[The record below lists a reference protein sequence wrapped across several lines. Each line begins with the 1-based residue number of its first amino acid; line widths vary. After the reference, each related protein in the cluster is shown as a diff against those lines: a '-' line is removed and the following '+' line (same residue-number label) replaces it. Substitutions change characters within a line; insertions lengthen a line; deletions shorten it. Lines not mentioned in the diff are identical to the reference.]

1 MRISVLFAL
10 LVAAGSCTGAPQEAP
25 APTPSTNRPQNESQ
39 APSVED
45 NIIGPWYQR
54 LGNPYHARLVA
65 PVDLRNSSRLSSL
78 IRGGN
83 LYLSLSDALALALE
97 NNLDIEVQRFTRP
110 TAQTEILRTKGG
122 GITRGILFDI
132 RELPAGVGG
141 PGSPLLTTV
150 GGTTPIST
158 VPTNAVDLAP
168 VTSTTNTLGITGTIP
183 FSAGTPIPQ
192 FDPSLVGGVNYAHTT
207 IPQTNIL
214 ISGARTL
221 NSNTV
226 GGNLGYTQAFSTGTA
241 LNVAFNSA
249 RLSSNSARTEYNPFT
264 SGSLGVNISQ
274 PLLQGFSIS
283 NNRRFIRVAKN
294 EEKIS
299 DQLFRQQLLDT
310 LSSVVRLYW
319 DLVSLNED
327 VRVKRQALEL
337 AQKLYEDNKSQVEV
351 GTLAPIEVK
360 RAQAEV
366 ARSQEDLTN
375 STGLVLQQELILKN
389 VLTRRG
395 TVDPIVRS
403 SRIIPSDTIQIP
415 VQEPAQDVSSLL
427 EIAYSN
433 RPDLAQAR
441 LQVDNAQILLS
452 GSKNALLPRLDLVAS
467 FQNNG
472 LAGDPNSA
480 LQSTG
485 TVPTTPDPAFLG
497 GYGSF
502 LSQVLGY
509 KYPSYSVGV
518 NLTLPLRN
526 RVAQADYVRDQI
538 MERQTEA
545 RRQQLENQVRLEVE
559 YALQN
564 LERTRAG
571 YDAAVQTRQ
580 LQEEALDAER
590 QRYQVGASTTY
601 LVIQEQRDLAQAR
614 TTEVVT
620 EGNYAKAKAALDRAI
635 GKTLDTYG
643 ISVDEAYRGQVSK
656 SPSVLPNP

>member
-1 MRISVLFAL
+1 MLFAL
-10 LVAAGSCTGAPQEAP
+10 LVAAGSCAGAPQEAP
-25 APTPSTNRPQNESQ
+25 APSPSANRPPSESQ
-39 APSVED
+39 VPSVED
-45 NIIGPWYQR
+45 NIIGPWYRR
-54 LGNPYHARLVA
+54 LGNPYHARFVA

-110 TAQTEILRTKGG
+110 TAQTETLRTKGG
-122 GITRGILFDI
+122 GINRGILYDI

-150 GGTTPIST
+150 GGSTPIST

-168 VTSTTNTLGITGTIP
+168 VVSTDNVLGITGTIP

-192 FDPSLVGGVNYAHTT
+192 FDPSLVGGVNYAHQT
-207 IPQTNIL
+207 IPETNIL

-226 GGNLGYTQAFSTGTA
+226 GGNLGYTQGFSTGTA

-249 RLSSNSARTEYNPFT
+249 RLSSNSTRTEYNPFT
-264 SGSLGVNISQ
+264 SGSLGVNITQ

-415 VQEPAQDVSSLL
+415 AQEPAQDVSSLL
-427 EIAYSN
+427 DVAYQN

-472 LAGDPNSA
+472 LAGDANSA
-480 LQSTG
+480 LQSAG
-485 TVPTTPDPAFLG
+485 TVPTAPDPVFIG

-620 EGNYAKAKAALDRAI
+620 EGNYAKARAALDRAT

-656 SPSVLPNP
+656 APSVPPNP